1 MYEGRTVFAQL
12 MDFVPRHTF
21 RRRVKRYGG
30 DDGVRRFTCWQQ
42 FLAMSLAQLTFR
54 ESLRD
59 IEVCLAAVPDKIYHM
74 GFNGPVRRSTLSEAN
89 ETRDWRIYFEL
100 AQALIAEARKLYA
113 DEPIVGDLRRT
124 VYALDSTTI
133 DLCLSIFPWATFRS
147 TKAAIKLHTLLDLRG
162 SIPSFVLIT
171 PGRVHDVNA
180 LDVLIPEPNAIY
192 VMDRAYVDFERL
204 GRLHEARAVFVTR
217 TKKGLGLRRL
227 YSAPTDRAA
236 GVISDQTVALTGRA
250 TAARYTDKL
259 RRIRYRDPESG
270 KTLVFLTNDFTLPA
284 LTIAGLYR
292 SRWKVELFFKWIK
305 QHLRIKAFFGR
316 SPNAVRTQIWIAICT
331 YLLVAIARKRLNVA
345 HELYTILQILSVHA
359 FEKTPL
365 SQLLFPESPEAIEGL
380 IRNQL
385 SLFDL

>member
-30 DDGVRRFTCWQQ
+30 DAGVRRFTCWQQ

-59 IEVCLAAVPDKIYHM
+59 IEVCLAAVPDKLYHM
-74 GFNGPVRRSTLSEAN
+74 GFNGPVRRSTLGDAN

-100 AQALIAEARKLYA
+100 AQALIADARKLHA

-124 VYALDSTTI
+124 VYALDSSTI

-147 TKAAIKLHTLLDLRG
+147 TKAAIKIHTLLDLRG

-171 PGRVHDVNA
+171 PGRVHDVNV
-180 LDVLIPEPNAIY
+180 LDTLTPEPNAIY

-217 TKKGLGLRRL
+217 AKKGLGMRRL
-227 YSAPTDRAA
+227 YSAPTNRAA
-236 GVISDQTVALTGRA
+236 GIVADQTVMLTGRE
-250 TAARYTDKL
+250 TARTYPSKL
-259 RRIRYRDPESG
+259 RRIRYHDPESG
-270 KTLVFLTNDFTLPA
+270 KTLVFLTNDFTMPA
-284 LTIAGLYR
+284 LTIAALYR

-316 SPNAVRTQIWIAICT
+316 SPNDVRTQIWIAICT
-331 YLLVAIARKRLNVA
+331 YLIVAIVRKRLNVPL
-345 HELYTILQILSVHA
+345 ELYTILQILSVHA
-359 FEKTPL
+359 FEKVPL
-365 SQLLFPESPEAIEGL
+365 SQLLFLEPPEESDAF